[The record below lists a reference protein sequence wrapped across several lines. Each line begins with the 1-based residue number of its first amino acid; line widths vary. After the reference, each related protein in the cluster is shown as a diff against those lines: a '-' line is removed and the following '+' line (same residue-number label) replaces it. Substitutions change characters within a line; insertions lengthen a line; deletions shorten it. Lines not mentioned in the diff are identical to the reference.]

1 MVDNGAWF
9 KVAERGLPAENDRL
23 HVRVQSRFIT
33 IFRNNGELSAIDA
46 ICHHAGGPL
55 TLGKL
60 QDIEE
65 LGMKVV
71 LCPWHN
77 FMVDI
82 VTGVKAYKGVDI
94 VQGKPVVTGWKVGKV
109 VQRPHKV
116 VELDD
121 GVYVVSILVNI
132 IYDYYIAL

>member
-1 MVDNGAWF
+1 MEDSAPWF
-9 KVAERGLPAENDRL
+9 KVAERGLPVENDRL

-33 IFRNNGELSAIDA
+33 IFRNNGTLSAIDA

-82 VTGVKAYKGVDI
+82 VSGVKAYKGVDI
-94 VQGKPVVTGWKVGKV
+94 VQGKPVVTGWKVGKI

-121 GVYVVSILVNI
+121 GVYVVC
-132 IYDYYIAL
+132 